1 MKEESLSSL
10 TPGVHLI
17 IVCPIRESRA
27 FRDESLHPR
36 LQHGMRQVPVSRFEL
51 GTGCCG
57 ARLLAA
63 FRVHFNEATN
73 FVAKGLDHRG
83 SVRLIL
89 YEFGLRVRPLGAEP
103 PHRQQRF
110 GKIQPIAKLI

>member
-51 GTGCCG
+51 GTGCRG

-73 FVAKGLDHRG
+73 FGRRDWTTAGPFALSSTSLVCASGHWALSRRTA
-83 SVRLIL
+83 SNVS
-89 YEFGLRVRPLGAEP
+89 
-103 PHRQQRF
+103 
-110 GKIQPIAKLI
+110 